1 MAKFTDYSRMKILG
15 VIPARYQST
24 RFPGKPL
31 AMINGKTMIR
41 RVYEQAL
48 KSSGLTD
55 VVIATDDQRI
65 FSEVES
71 FGGKVFP
78 SKTEHLNG
86 TTRCFEVFK
95 HYNENNSGNYHGLI
109 NIQGDEPYIK
119 PEQINAVAN
128 LLSDNNTEVATLAKK
143 ITHNDELLNPNIVK
157 IVFSKTNSAL
167 YFSRSAIP
175 FLRSAKNSE
184 WLKHTNYHKHIGIY
198 GFSKKSLNEFCNL
211 KDAPI
216 EDIEKLEQLRAIYHA
231 KSITMVKV
239 TSTGFGIDTK
249 EDLARAI
256 EIFL

>member
-1 MAKFTDYSRMKILG
+1 MKILG

-128 LLSDNNTEVATLAKK
+128 LLKDNNTEVATLAKK

-198 GFSKKSLNEFCNL
+198 GFSKQAISK
-211 KDAPI
+211 
-216 EDIEKLEQLRAIYHA
+216 IEKLEPTILEISESLEQLRWLENDMHI
-231 KSITMVKV
+231 KVDITDFE
-239 TSTGFGIDTK
+239 SFGIDTP
-249 EDLARAI
+249 EDLEKLI
-256 EIFL
+256 NNI